1 MELILW
7 RHAEAE
13 EGEPDLARK
22 LTPRGKKQARR
33 AAEWLDRHLPD
44 RTRILV
50 SPAMRAQQTAAALA
64 EISHRKLRTVDAIA
78 PDAAARD
85 VLEAT
90 DWPDAKFPVLVVGHQ
105 PTLGQVASLL
115 LAGEIQD
122 WSITQG
128 RAVVDEFRER
138 DGDAQVVL
146 RAVSVP
152 RRL

>member
-13 EGEPDLARK
+13 DGEPDLARK

-50 SPAMRAQQTAAALA
+50 SPAIRAQQTAAALA

-78 PDAAARD
+78 PDAGARA
-85 VLEAT
+85 VLEAAG
-90 DWPDAKFPVLVVGHQ
+90 WPDAKFPVLVVGHQ

-115 LAGEIQD
+115 LSGEIQE
-122 WSITQG
+122 WSIRKGGLWWLTT
-128 RAVVDEFRER
+128 RER
-138 DGDAQVVL
+138 DGNGQVLV
-146 RAVSVP
+146 RAVVSP
-152 RRL
+152 ETT